1 MSNSQVRPL
10 VSIIIPC
17 YNYANYI
24 KKCIDSALSQTY
36 DNIEV
41 IVIDNGST
49 DESLSIIREFSNNNK
64 VRIFEFNKNIP
75 PGKKGSVVGYAI
87 NKSKGDYISILY
99 ADDWYLPNKIEK
111 QVNLFKKSPRN
122 KL

>member
-17 YNYANYI
+17 YNYENYI

-36 DNIEV
+36 ENIEV

-49 DESLSIIREFSNNNK
+49 DESLSIIR
-64 VRIFEFNKNIP
+64 
-75 PGKKGSVVGYAI
+75 
-87 NKSKGDYISILY
+87 
-99 ADDWYLPNKIEK
+99 
-111 QVNLFKKSPRN
+111 
-122 KL
+122 